1 MTFKD
6 YYDKKQIGPRH
17 LKNDGL
23 LNTRVPHK
31 PVPDY
36 YKVKKADGTET
47 LKNNPTKKNHNI
59 SILQGKEL
67 LKKFNILNLQPNETK
82 KLGNTG
88 ISIAFNPAGGY
99 IISND

>member
-6 YYDKKQIGPRH
+6 YFSKRQIGPRH

-31 PVPDY
+31 PIPDY
-36 YKVKKADGTET
+36 YKAKKADGTEP
-47 LKNNPTKKNHNI
+47 LKNNPTKKNNLI
-59 SILQGKEL
+59 TNLQGREL
-67 LKKFNILNLQPNETK
+67 MKKFNILNLQQNEVK

-88 ISIAFNPAGGY
+88 ISISINPSGGY
-99 IISND
+99 ILTND

>member
-6 YYDKKQIGPRH
+6 YYDKRQIGPRH

-36 YKVKKADGTET
+36 YKTKKADGTEP
-47 LKNNPTKKNHNI
+47 LKNNPEKKSNTVTIN
-59 SILQGKEL
+59 QGREL
-67 LKKFNILNLQPNETK
+67 MRKFNILSLQPNQIK

-88 ISIAFNPAGGY
+88 ISISLNPAGGY
-99 IISND
+99 VLTND

>member
-6 YYDKKQIGPRH
+6 YYTRKQIGPRH

-31 PVPDY
+31 PIPDY
-36 YKVKKADGTET
+36 YKVKKADGTEP
-47 LKNNPTKKNHNI
+47 LKNNSTKKTNLVTNI
-59 SILQGKEL
+59 QGKEL
-67 LKKFNILNLQPNETK
+67 LKKFNILNLLPNETK

-88 ISIAFNPAGGY
+88 ISISINPSGGY
-99 IISND
+99 VLTND